1 MSLRYTSVFLILSIV
16 SNVYPY
22 SSMNPF
28 GHAMMGPKIARAT
41 GFDRTVGADMNR
53 RTVARPDIHSLQ
65 TLASQM
71 SSCEVKELAHIKTAV
86 HELASKIEDLFA
98 LTESAA
104 KSVGRI
110 EECINIEEKNSS
122 ELTNK
127 EIRMQLETLEFFIKY
142 LTETYGSN
150 LEQLNSIEQIRAFD
164 VTIVSLLKTI
174 VVNWNR
180 LLQLN

>member
-1 MSLRYTSVFLILSIV
+1 
-16 SNVYPY
+16 
-22 SSMNPF
+22 
-28 GHAMMGPKIARAT
+28 
-41 GFDRTVGADMNR
+41 
-53 RTVARPDIHSLQ
+53 
-65 TLASQM
+65 M

-150 LEQLNSIEQIRAFD
+150 LEQLNSIAQIRAFD